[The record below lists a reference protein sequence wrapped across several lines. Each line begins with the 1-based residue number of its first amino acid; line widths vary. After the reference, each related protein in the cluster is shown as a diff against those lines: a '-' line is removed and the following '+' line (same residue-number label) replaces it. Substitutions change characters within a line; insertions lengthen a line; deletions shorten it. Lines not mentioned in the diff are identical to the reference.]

1 MSETQFAPTSHK
13 HAHLRLQRDVLL
25 DDVEAEEA
33 VVVALPKQLRRVAQQ
48 TQPPHRLP
56 LAHALH
62 LPRQRA
68 LHQLRGG
75 SNYGGAGRLNG
86 SLSRGDSAVSQSLR
100 LTVCVSRSAA
110 SAGGA
115 HLA

>member
-33 VVVALPKQLRRVAQQ
+33 VVVALPKPLRRVAQQ

-86 SLSRGDSAVSQSLR
+86 SLSSAVSQSLR